1 MRDPTKESAE
11 PQNEKKK
18 EIEANSTVP
27 NGEIP
32 PSKSSNSKVPVI
44 SGKVSAPSSVL
55 IKSDISSEK

>member
-18 EIEANSTVP
+18 EIEANSTVL
-27 NGEIP
+27 NEEIP

-44 SGKVSAPSSVL
+44 SGKVSTPSSVL
-55 IKSDISSEK
+55 LKPECASEK

>member
-11 PQNEKKK
+11 PQNEKKN

-27 NGEIP
+27 NEEIP

-44 SGKVSAPSSVL
+44 SGKVSTPTSDF
-55 IKSDISSEK
+55 IKSESASEK